1 MLYAMPRKIQLSPS
15 LAKWTLLSEESVLL
29 VAGLNELR
37 LLPDWEQS
45 ELNHNMLHTLK
56 RAKALEI
63 PVVDYSYQQDI
74 QGLMQLGEQMTQ
86 RKQLIISGLISPQL
100 KPLLSHL
107 KSITDKVCLVDDAI
121 QLTNQEQHIQWVEN
135 MTQQHVHH
143 MNSHTVARL
152 WSLSAPK
159 EKILSYKGIL
169 LAVAEQLDMEPLEID
184 PETDLRQYGLDSV
197 AMVSLIGLWR
207 ANGAGISYE
216 DFEQNNSLGQ
226 LFHLLKAE
234 F

>member
-152 WSLSAPK
+152 WSLTAPK

-169 LAVAEQLDMEPLEID
+169 RLWLNSWIWSHWKLIQKLI
-184 PETDLRQYGLDSV
+184 Y
-197 AMVSLIGLWR
+197 VSMDWIL
-207 ANGAGISYE
+207 
-216 DFEQNNSLGQ
+216 
-226 LFHLLKAE
+226 
-234 F
+234 

>member
-1 MLYAMPRKIQLSPS
+1 MFYTMPKKIQLSPS
-15 LAKWTLLSEESVLL
+15 LAKWTLFSEESVLL

-74 QGLMQLGEQMTQ
+74 QSLMQLGERMTG

-121 QLTNQEQHIQWVEN
+121 QLANQEQHIQWVEN

-169 LAVAEQLDMEPLEID
+169 LAVAEQLEID

-216 DFEQNNSLGQ
+216 DFEQNNSLRQ